1 MRLAKIANRDARRL
15 LDRWHPLG
23 AGAAFRFA
31 LGAFWNGR
39 CQGVLTFGQPG
50 MNTATRALG
59 IAHREALELRKFY
72 LTDALPRNSES
83 RCLAVAAR
91 LIRAA
96 YPELRA
102 LITYCDAD
110 QAAVAYRAAGWVV
123 WGTSSYVAR
132 YLVAGKWYTFRD
144 AHRYGLAKAA
154 TETERASQTKLV
166 LWLRP
171 PDAPVV

>member
-1 MRLAKIANRDARRL
+1 M
-15 LDRWHPLG
+15 G

-31 LGAFWNGR
+31 LGVFWDRR
-39 CQGVLTFGQPG
+39 CGGVLTFGQPG
-50 MNTATRALG
+50 MNTATRGLG
-59 IAHREALELRKFY
+59 IAHREALELRKMY

-110 QAAVAYRAAGWVV
+110 QAAVAYRAAGWVN
-123 WGTSSYVAR
+123 WGTSTYVAR
-132 YLVAGKWYTFRD
+132 YLVGGKWYTFRD

-154 TETERASQTKLV
+154 SETERASRSKLV
-166 LWLRP
+166 YWLH
-171 PDAPVV
+171 APVVESPRRASSPETTG